1 MSWLFSQALVEEYS
15 AGTSLGGEPCAQ
27 LNVTPT
33 QHKFWRN
40 DKTMDASDLSRF
52 GLTLRLLTAAHG
64 AELLTSFQADFLAKT
79 SARPVLAQASTESVA
94 DCGATWRGSLAKWD
108 HASSTWRTVQCSLLG
123 DSAEFSAIWPRWG
136 SMRNGALLERTTP
149 QLPTSE
155 RGSGFWPTLTAS
167 IGKKCGGR
175 HKGKADTLASRLAE
189 VEGLSTTSTGRVN
202 PTWSEW
208 LMGFPSGWSAIE
220 PLEMPRFREWQQQHG
235 GS

>member
-15 AGTSLGGEPCAQ
+15 AGTSLAGAPSSQ

-40 DKTMDASDLSRF
+40 DKTMDASDLSQF

-64 AELLTSFQADFLAKT
+64 ADLLMSYLADSRART
-79 SARPVLAQASTESVA
+79 SAPQAPAPVSTESAVA
-94 DCGATWRGSLAKWD
+94 SGITKHGSFARYD
-108 HASSTWRTVQCSLLG
+108 HVSSMWKTVQCSLLE
-123 DSAEFSAIWPRWG
+123 DSDESWATWPRWG
-136 SMRNGALLERTTP
+136 LMRNGACWERTTP
-149 QLPTSE
+149 ALRTSE

-175 HKGKADTLASRLAE
+175 HKGKTDTLASRLAE
-189 VEGLSTTSTGRVN
+189 VEGLQTTSTGRVN

-208 LMGFPSGWSAIE
+208 LMGFPTGWSAIE
-220 PLEMPRFREWQQQHG
+220 PLEMHKFHEWRRLHG
-235 GS
+235 GC